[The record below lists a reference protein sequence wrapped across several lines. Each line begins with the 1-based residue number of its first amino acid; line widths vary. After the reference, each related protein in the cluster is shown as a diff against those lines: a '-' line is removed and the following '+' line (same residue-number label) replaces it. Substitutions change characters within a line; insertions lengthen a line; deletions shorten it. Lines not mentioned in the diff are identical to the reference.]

1 MFNKVI
7 LIGEIAMDPE
17 LRYFKDNS
25 VITVIKLITREN
37 INNIKDLQWHRIIL
51 KGKNKVLKKNM
62 VILVEGK
69 IKTRRWMDNIKYN
82 YITEIFAD
90 IIKILDYKNYNNN
103 KNKNN
108 DYVNNDEKEEDNES
122 DNYGFDEDK
131 DESINKDLKYDSMD
145 DDKKNVIADVNYEE
159 LKDYNY
165 DEEYE

>member
-37 INNIKDLQWHRIIL
+37 LNNIKDLQWHRIIL
-51 KGKNKVLKKNM
+51 KGKNKILKKNM
-62 VILVEGK
+62 SVLIEGK

-90 IIKILDYKNYNNN
+90 IIKILDYKNYNNYKSKN
-103 KNKNN
+103 IDYINNNEEKEENDRNNDYNIEEENEYEGIDKNKN
-108 DYVNNDEKEEDNES
+108 DDDLINNEQENNEDN
-122 DNYGFDEDK
+122 
-131 DESINKDLKYDSMD
+131 L
-145 DDKKNVIADVNYEE
+145 E
-159 LKDYNY
+159 LKDYSY